1 MDLQVA
7 TGLAAANF
15 LRFPVQY
22 NPSSIS
28 IHASA
33 GSFPDYRAMG
43 DSGQK
48 QYTMVER
55 EATTYMDVQLLFE
68 DINYQDAFMTENL
81 NPTAGNVVDM
91 IGQGIRTAMD
101 DMHSIKAQ
109 VEGLIAMLL
118 HEKTRRVVFFWSQM
132 FFHGEV
138 ESVDATYTMFNKLGD
153 PIKANVNLTIRQAAS
168 GDEYKSDDEY
178 WDKAYKQV
186 FKETGM
192 VSSAS
197 KMVDRLFGS

>member
-1 MDLQVA
+1 
-7 TGLAAANF
+7 
-15 LRFPVQY
+15 
-22 NPSSIS
+22 
-28 IHASA
+28 
-33 GSFPDYRAMG
+33 
-43 DSGQK
+43 
-48 QYTMVER
+48 
-55 EATTYMDVQLLFE
+55 
-68 DINYQDAFMTENL
+68 MTENL

-168 GDEYKSDDEY
+168 GDEYKSDEEY